1 MDFSMLGLDL
11 TQKSFMVFVWPK
23 LYLCK
28 KSHPKPYVSQNEI
41 DLDELRCVLCM
52 DQLLHELF
60 TTSFL

>member
-1 MDFSMLGLDL
+1 
-11 TQKSFMVFVWPK
+11 MVFVWPK

>member
-1 MDFSMLGLDL
+1 M
-11 TQKSFMVFVWPK
+11 TQKSFMVFVCPK

-28 KSHPKPYVSQNEI
+28 KKSPKPYVSQNEI